1 MVFHILPQLAGRQ
14 MEAKSDEIE
23 FEYKVPA
30 LSF

>member
-1 MVFHILPQLAGRQ
+1 MVFYILPQLAERQ

-23 FEYKVPA
+23 FRSKVPA